1 MGSWITLD
9 TGVGSHML
17 SITMEEALPE
27 DVEALARAV
36 CRCGWTSTISSHGQS
51 WAIIELRQKFDR
63 HLQSFPSHSTDRL
76 RRETSASAST
86 TSTSD

>member
-36 CRCGWTSTISSHGQS
+36 CRCGWTSTISSHGQP
-51 WAIIELRQKFDR
+51 WAVIELRQKLDR
-63 HLQSFPSHSTDRL
+63 HLEPEASQSSVR
-76 RRETSASAST
+76 
-86 TSTSD
+86 